1 MVENEWTPVA
11 STFMLQGIPSG
22 PVPEQVWPV
31 WANSTCA
38 TVWNE
43 FKPFTT
49 GVYCVNSD
57 VEMLLGKF
65 VFMKLTKSDVST
77 VLANASAFVALTW
90 SQLKKKNVLSF
101 LIGPPKEPPNS
112 LRRNGLRIC
121 PVIGLGVFWKI
132 FRAV

>member
-11 STFMLQGIPSG
+11 SKFMSQGIPNG

-31 WANSTCA
+31 CASSICA

-43 FKPFTT
+43 FNPFTT
-49 GVYCVNSD
+49 GVNFVNND

-65 VFMKLTKSDVST
+65 VFMKLTKSDVSA
-77 VLANASAFVALTW
+77 VLANASEFVALTW

-112 LRRNGLRIC
+112 LRRNGLRMC
-121 PVIGLGVFWKI
+121 PVMGLGVFWKI
-132 FRAV
+132 